1 MESNLNSSSVNTT
14 ISVYGRG
21 YDKDLEMFF
30 KDISL
35 RQALAVFS
43 YEKCIS
49 NPKHLSDL
57 LGISE
62 AESLDKLE
70 ALRNLG
76 LIKLSSL
83 GYVETGT
90 DYYVENTQSTD
101 SAKRASD
108 HSVKLVQIASQITK
122 ADKFANQCVIDSTS
136 PELAQEFHE
145 NIIKLCE
152 DFVMKNKKIPCE
164 SKSILFTYA
173 SAYIFKKYIKN
184 NGGSLT

>member
-1 MESNLNSSSVNTT
+1 MESNLNRSSVDTATN
-14 ISVYGRG
+14 VYGRG

-57 LGISE
+57 LGLSE

-83 GYVETGT
+83 GYVETGN
-90 DYYVENTQSTD
+90 DYYVENTKSIDNT
-101 SAKRASD
+101 KRASD

-122 ADKFANQCVIDSTS
+122 SDKFANKCMIDSTS
-136 PELAQEFHE
+136 PELAKEFHE
-145 NIIKLCE
+145 NIIRLCE
-152 DFVMKNKKIPCE
+152 DFVMKNKKLPSE
-164 SKSILFTYA
+164 SKNTLFTYA
-173 SAYIFKKYIKN
+173 SAYVFKKYIDN

>member
-1 MESNLNSSSVNTT
+1 MESRLNASSIDTT
-14 ISVYGRG
+14 TNVYGRG

-57 LGISE
+57 SGLSE
-62 AESLDKLE
+62 TESLDKLE

-83 GYVETGT
+83 GYVESGNN
-90 DYYVENTQSTD
+90 YYVENVLTTD
-101 SAKRASD
+101 RVKRASD

-122 ADKFANQCVIDSTS
+122 SDDYANQCVIDSTS
-136 PELAQEFHE
+136 PELAKEFHE
-145 NIIKLCE
+145 NIIRLCE
-152 DFVMKNKKIPCE
+152 DFVMKNKKIPNDR
-164 SKSILFTYA
+164 KNVLFTYA
-173 SAYIFKKYIKN
+173 SAYVFRTYCK
-184 NGGSLT
+184 